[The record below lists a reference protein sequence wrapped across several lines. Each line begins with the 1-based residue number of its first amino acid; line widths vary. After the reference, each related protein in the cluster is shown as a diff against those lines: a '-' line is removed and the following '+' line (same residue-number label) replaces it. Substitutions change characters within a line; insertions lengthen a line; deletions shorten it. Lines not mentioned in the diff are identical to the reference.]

1 MFGIPIQ
8 IPMIWRSLLYVLCL
22 FQYFLK
28 CYFPTFFCLIVV
40 RKEFP
45 WWARAYEKVNFKLFE
60 VPDGIVHFNTYS
72 AENSCWCQR
81 KFPVYVPKNVVLDC
95 ERTNSLVESENLEDI
110 FVQYL
115 KVGKRHKLSR
125 IIPPKATVNAS

>member
-1 MFGIPIQ
+1 M
-8 IPMIWRSLLYVLCL
+8 
-22 FQYFLK
+22 
-28 CYFPTFFCLIVV
+28 
-40 RKEFP
+40 
-45 WWARAYEKVNFKLFE
+45 
-60 VPDGIVHFNTYS
+60 
-72 AENSCWCQR
+72 
-81 KFPVYVPKNVVLDC
+81 PKNVVLDC